1 MNSLNR
7 QKIEEQIRK
16 LKRNNQILQNAFDE
30 RGKTIDKDE
39 IEIDRLERAYDY
51 LWKAFDV
58 ARVAPNITPKLQEHI
73 TKILQN
79 ADVIRNGEE

>member
-1 MNSLNR
+1 MADWPVPDRMTDNIV
-7 QKIEEQIRK
+7 KPY
-16 LKRNNQILQNAFDE
+16 LKQ
-30 RGKTIDKDE
+30 
-39 IEIDRLERAYDY
+39 IDRLERAYDY